1 VAERDGQ
8 DAVVRVIDEGIGIE
22 PAMLAHVFDL
32 FSQAPHGK
40 DRHQGGIGIGLAIAR
55 QLVELHGGTLGAHSA
70 GPGQGSTFELRL
82 PLAQGE
88 PAPAHAQAQLPGT
101 GPRRILVLDDNL
113 DAAQTLG
120 SLLGMAGHAVQLA
133 HSGQEALDL
142 AARFLPDLAFLDIGL
157 PDMSGYDVAR
167 GLRARPPLQ
176 HTYLVALTGW
186 GAAADRLRSKEAGI
200 DLHLTKPVSL
210 DALAAALPDL
220 ALPTR
225 QGA

>member
-1 VAERDGQ
+1 V
-8 DAVVRVIDEGIGIE
+8 
-22 PAMLAHVFDL
+22 
-32 FSQAPHGK
+32 
-40 DRHQGGIGIGLAIAR
+40 
-55 QLVELHGGTLGAHSA
+55 
-70 GPGQGSTFELRL
+70 
-82 PLAQGE
+82 
-88 PAPAHAQAQLPGT
+88 
-101 GPRRILVLDDNL
+101 

-120 SLLGMAGHAVQLA
+120 NLLDLAGHTVQLA

-167 GLRARPPLQ
+167 ALRARPALRD
-176 HTYLVALTGW
+176 TYLVALTGW

-210 DALAAALPDL
+210 DALAVALPGL
-220 ALPTR
+220 ALPAR